1 MQPAVVFTT
10 PRPSIASWAAVRLP
24 KPGEPPL
31 PTLEKP
37 AVVYLQEYM
46 AQRGALVFIR
56 SSTKYRIYM
65 TCDRGRLAA
74 EGGKRQPAVCDV
86 VPRPNRKQ
94 TRQVD
99 GDRCQCKFA
108 LKLGKDGRWHLS
120 DSACVWTHNH
130 PPHAPEVAL
139 HAQRRTLLSAEVL
152 EKIQLSAQRGQKP
165 KAIFT
170 YLKFEHPD
178 LRLELTDVKNICT
191 DFLRAGQLDAQQAI
205 DLLQAERGKDATFYL
220 ATECAP
226 QISLPTGQA
235 QDHVVPLRVSVRV
248 GSRATGCRRGVGR
261 HRRTR
266 AGTHQDT

>member
-1 MQPAVVFTT
+1 M
-10 PRPSIASWAAVRLP
+10 IGGGWRLRA
-24 KPGEPPL
+24 G
-31 PTLEKP
+31 KP
-37 AVVYLQEYM
+37 AVSD
-46 AQRGALVFIR
+46 A
-56 SSTKYRIYM
+56 
-65 TCDRGRLAA
+65 
-74 EGGKRQPAVCDV
+74 
-86 VPRPNRKQ
+86 VPRPNRRQ

-165 KAIFT
+165 KAILT
-170 YLKFEHPD
+170 YLKLEHPD

-205 DLLQAERGKDATFYL
+205 DLLQAERGKDATFYQ

-235 QDHVVPLRVSVRV
+235 QDHPARCTVACVSQGGVT
-248 GSRATGCRRGVGR
+248 GHGLQAWGRAAPSHSGR
-261 HRRTR
+261 HTPGYLS
-266 AGTHQDT
+266 ADVDVQEAV